1 MYREYVGGNAAS
13 PSRYY
18 VLQGT
23 QQTLLATVLWYLG
36 GVGVEWNRRNK
47 SIGNCQL
54 AIAIA
59 VAVTVAVVILIYEF
73 TMSAITICFSLQ
85 AGLKSNRSI
94 AM

>member
-59 VAVTVAVVILIYEF
+59 VAVVILIYEF

>member
-23 QQTLLATVLWYLG
+23 QQTLLATGLWYLG

-59 VAVTVAVVILIYEF
+59 VAVVILIYEF